1 MITQIYYI
9 GTGAKSAMFTL
20 RMTRRSDD
28 AFANMFVPD
37 NYLCNLAAATDEETG
52 DGAERAIEKARAY
65 VETMRERIGETDDF
79 KIEFGGIWEDACN
92 VRRGKLSVRDTHN
105 MEIIEAGKFP
115 FGKHAGKRI
124 DEVDGG
130 YVCFFADK
138 IATANEPVAYALAA
152 ACMAV
157 AMQQGHIVARD
168 AARAERARLD
178 ALSVHFGT
186 EKERVTITGEIVSY
200 YVNEPT
206 TAYDN
211 GYTRTTVRTT
221 DGNLV
226 DWYNNDMGARGDLI
240 TFKATI
246 KAHNKYK
253 GIKTTRVNR
262 PKLIE
267 A

>member
-1 MITQIYYI
+1 MIKQTYYI
-9 GTGAKSAMFTL
+9 GTGEKSAMFTL
-20 RMTRRSDD
+20 RMCRRNDDPRMD
-28 AFANMFVPD
+28 AFMPD
-37 NYLCNLAAATDEETG
+37 NYLCNLASTDEDG
-52 DGAERAIEKARAY
+52 DGETRAVAKAEAY
-65 VETMRERIGETDDF
+65 VATMRERIGETDDF
-79 KIEFGGIWEDACN
+79 KIEFGGVWDEPCN
-92 VRRGKLSVRDTHN
+92 VRRGKLSVRDTQN
-105 MEIIEAGKFP
+105 METIERGVFP

-157 AMQQGHIVARD
+157 AMQNGHIVARD

-186 EKERVTITGEIVSY
+186 EKERLTITGEVVSIFTSH
-200 YVNEPT
+200 P
-206 TAYDN
+206 AYPGDA

-226 DWYNNDMGARGDLI
+226 DWFNNELGARGEVI
-240 TFKATI
+240 TFKATV
-246 KAHNKYK
+246 KAHNEYK

-262 PKLIE
+262 PKLE
-267 A
+267 TKPA